1 MLQLLGV
8 TKTYGGAPAVRQI
21 DLTVLAGRTTVLIGP
36 SGCGKST
43 LVRLMAGLIQPDTG
57 TVLFDGA
64 PLTPDNAPAT
74 RRRIGFVV
82 QDGGL
87 FPHLTARGNVTLM
100 ARHLGWDAGR
110 IGKRLEELA
119 ELTRFPHDRLG
130 HYPVQ
135 LSGGQRQRVSLMR
148 ALMLDPGLLLLDEPL
163 GALDPLIRSELQADL
178 KHVFQTLHK
187 TVVLVTH
194 DLGEAGFLGDNL
206 VLMQEGRIVQQ
217 DAFEKLI
224 RQPADAFVT
233 RFINAQR
240 SPPGMEGI
248 HHRDTEAQRRQEERR
263 RKEE

>member
-1 MLQLLGV
+1 MLQLVGV
-8 TKTYGGAPAVRQI
+8 SKSYGGAPALRPT
-21 DLTVLAGRTTVLIGP
+21 DLTISAGRTSVLIGP

-43 LVRLMAGLIQPDTG
+43 LLRLMAGLLQPDSG
-57 TVLFDGA
+57 TVSFEGVT
-64 PLTPDNAPAT
+64 LTPANARAL

-100 ARHLGWDAGR
+100 ALHLGWSRPR
-110 IGKRLEELA
+110 IEERLA
-119 ELTRFPHDRLG
+119 ELTALTRFPVELLD

-148 ALMLDPGLLLLDEPL
+148 ALMLDPSLLLLDEPL

-178 KHVFQTLHK
+178 RGIFQALHK

-194 DLGEAGFLGDNL
+194 DLGEAGFLGDTL
-206 VLMQEGRIVQQ
+206 VLMQAGQIVQQ
-217 DAFEKLI
+217 DAFDKLM
-224 RQPADAFVT
+224 QTPANEFVT

-240 SPPGMEGI
+240 PGPCFS
-248 HHRDTEAQRRQEERR
+248 
-263 RKEE
+263 